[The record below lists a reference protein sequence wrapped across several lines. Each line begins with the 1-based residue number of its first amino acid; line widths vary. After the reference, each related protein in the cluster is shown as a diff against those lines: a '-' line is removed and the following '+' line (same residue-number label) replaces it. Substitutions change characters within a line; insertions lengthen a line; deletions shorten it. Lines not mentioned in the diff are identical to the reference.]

1 MYKTDSRCSRISD
14 NIFGAPIEKPTIN
27 EPVAFEIIGIFELDD
42 TVADL
47 LWISEIYMG
56 NRKVVKSSDDLIAV

>member
-27 EPVAFEIIGIFELDD
+27 EPVAFEITSIFELDD
-42 TVADL
+42 TVADSF
-47 LWISEIYMG
+47 WTAGIYPVKCEFVKMG
-56 NRKVVKSSDDLIAV
+56 AELNVD